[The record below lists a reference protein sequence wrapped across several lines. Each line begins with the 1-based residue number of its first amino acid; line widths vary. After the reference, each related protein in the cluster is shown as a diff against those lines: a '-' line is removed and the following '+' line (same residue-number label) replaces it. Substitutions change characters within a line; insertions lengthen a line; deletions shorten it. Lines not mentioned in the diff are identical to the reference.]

1 MIIDGEKHV
10 LGRLASI
17 VAKRLLEGEK
27 IQVINAEKI
36 VITGKK
42 ETILREYKELVNKK
56 NIDSYKKGPYRP
68 KKPDGLFR
76 RTVRGM
82 LPHKRARGRKALKE
96 LKVYIGTP
104 KELEGKEVERVSD
117 ADAIKLGRAKLITL
131 EELCRLLGS
140 DF

>member
-1 MIIDGEKHV
+1 MIIDGERHV
-10 LGRLASI
+10 LGRLASF

-42 ETILREYKELVNKK
+42 ETILREYKELMNKK
-56 NIDSYKKGPYRP
+56 NIDSYKKGPHRP

-82 LPHKRARGRKALKE
+82 LPYKKERGRKALKG
-96 LKVYIGTP
+96 LKVYVGTP
-104 KELEGKEVERVSD
+104 REFEGKEVRRVD
-117 ADAIKLGRAKLITL
+117 EADAIKLGRTKLITL
-131 EELCRLLGS
+131 GELCKLLGS
-140 DF
+140 DR